1 MVSSLQG
8 ANNDQIDSVALL
20 IQWATVSSFTNLTS
34 SNMSEMSLT
43 QSEAGWT
50 NEFSFSKKAL
60 FNRTVLL
67 ITIIRE
73 ISEAGWTNEFSFSK
87 NSTL

>member
-1 MVSSLQG
+1 MVSSLQS

-50 NEFSFSKKAL
+50 NEFSFSK
-60 FNRTVLL
+60 
-67 ITIIRE
+67 
-73 ISEAGWTNEFSFSK
+73 
-87 NSTL
+87 NSTLKPDCFINYN

>member
-1 MVSSLQG
+1 MVSSLQS

-20 IQWATVSSFTNLTS
+20 IQWATVSSFINLTS

-43 QSEAGWT
+43 QSD
-50 NEFSFSKKAL
+50 
-60 FNRTVLL
+60 
-67 ITIIRE
+67 
-73 ISEAGWTNEFSFSK
+73 AGWTNEFSFSK

>member
-1 MVSSLQG
+1 MVSSLQS

-50 NEFSFSKKAL
+50 NEFSFSKK
-60 FNRTVLL
+60 
-67 ITIIRE
+67 
-73 ISEAGWTNEFSFSK
+73 
-87 NSTL
+87 STL

>member
-1 MVSSLQG
+1 MVSSLQS

-20 IQWATVSSFTNLTS
+20 IQWVTVSSFTNLTS

-50 NEFSFSKKAL
+50 NEFSFSK
-60 FNRTVLL
+60 
-67 ITIIRE
+67 
-73 ISEAGWTNEFSFSK
+73 

>member
-1 MVSSLQG
+1 MVSSLQS

-50 NEFSFSKKAL
+50 NEFSFSK
-60 FNRTVLL
+60 
-67 ITIIRE
+67 
-73 ISEAGWTNEFSFSK
+73 

>member
-1 MVSSLQG
+1 MVSSLQS

-20 IQWATVSSFTNLTS
+20 IQWATVSSFINLTS

-50 NEFSFSKKAL
+50 NEFSFSK
-60 FNRTVLL
+60 
-67 ITIIRE
+67 
-73 ISEAGWTNEFSFSK
+73 

>member
-20 IQWATVSSFTNLTS
+20 IQWATVSSFINLTS

-43 QSEAGWT
+43 QS
-50 NEFSFSKKAL
+50 K
-60 FNRTVLL
+60 
-67 ITIIRE
+67 
-73 ISEAGWTNEFSFSK
+73 AGWTNEFSFSK

>member
-43 QSEAGWT
+43 PVWGWL
-50 NEFSFSKKAL
+50 NKWIFIL
-60 FNRTVLL
+60 
-67 ITIIRE
+67 
-73 ISEAGWTNEFSFSK
+73 
-87 NSTL
+87 

>member
-8 ANNDQIDSVALL
+8 ANNDQINSVALL
-20 IQWATVSSFTNLTS
+20 IQWATVSSFMNLTS

-50 NEFSFSKKAL
+50 NEFSFSK
-60 FNRTVLL
+60 
-67 ITIIRE
+67 
-73 ISEAGWTNEFSFSK
+73 

>member
-20 IQWATVSSFTNLTS
+20 IQWATVSSFINLTS

-43 QSEAGWT
+43 QSEA
-50 NEFSFSKKAL
+50 S
-60 FNRTVLL
+60 
-67 ITIIRE
+67 
-73 ISEAGWTNEFSFSK
+73 WTNEFSFSK

>member
-20 IQWATVSSFTNLTS
+20 IQWATVSSFTILTS

-50 NEFSFSKKAL
+50 NEFSFSK
-60 FNRTVLL
+60 
-67 ITIIRE
+67 
-73 ISEAGWTNEFSFSK
+73 

>member
-1 MVSSLQG
+1 MVSSLQS

-50 NEFSFSKKAL
+50 NEFSFSKNSAL
-60 FNRTVLL
+60 
-67 ITIIRE
+67 
-73 ISEAGWTNEFSFSK
+73 
-87 NSTL
+87 

>member
-20 IQWATVSSFTNLTS
+20 IQWATVSSFINLTS

-50 NEFSFSKKAL
+50 NEFSFSKNSAL
-60 FNRTVLL
+60 
-67 ITIIRE
+67 
-73 ISEAGWTNEFSFSK
+73 
-87 NSTL
+87 

>member
-1 MVSSLQG
+1 MVSSLQS

-20 IQWATVSSFTNLTS
+20 IQWATVSSFINLTS

-43 QSEAGWT
+43 QSEA
-50 NEFSFSKKAL
+50 S
-60 FNRTVLL
+60 
-67 ITIIRE
+67 
-73 ISEAGWTNEFSFSK
+73 WTNEFSFSK

>member
-50 NEFSFSKKAL
+50 NEFSFSK
-60 FNRTVLL
+60 
-67 ITIIRE
+67 
-73 ISEAGWTNEFSFSK
+73 

>member
-20 IQWATVSSFTNLTS
+20 IQWATVSSFINLTS

-50 NEFSFSKKAL
+50 NEFSFSK
-60 FNRTVLL
+60 
-67 ITIIRE
+67 
-73 ISEAGWTNEFSFSK
+73 